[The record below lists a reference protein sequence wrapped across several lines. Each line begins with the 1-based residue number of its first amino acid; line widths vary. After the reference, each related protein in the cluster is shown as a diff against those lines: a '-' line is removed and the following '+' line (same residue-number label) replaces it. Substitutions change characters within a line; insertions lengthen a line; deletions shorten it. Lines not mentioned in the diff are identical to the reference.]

1 MTPFGVFLEKVRRS
15 RQLRQK
21 QLAVDLG
28 INASYISALET
39 GRKEPPSRRV
49 LERLIAALDLSD
61 EEQTVLW
68 ESAEQSQRSIQL
80 PDGMRL
86 SEFRLV
92 NELRKQLGKLDD
104 GQITIILEVLALNN
118 PNSKK
123 LKTRR
128 TDM

>member
-1 MTPFGVFLEKVRRS
+1 M
-15 RQLRQK
+15 RQK

-92 NELRKQLGKLDD
+92 NELRKQLGKLDE
-104 GQITIILEVLALNN
+104 GRITIMLDVLALNN
-118 PNSKK
+118 PNSKQ

>member
-1 MTPFGVFLEKVRRS
+1 M
-15 RQLRQK
+15 RQK

-39 GRKEPPSRRV
+39 GRKEPPSRQI
-49 LERLIAALDLSD
+49 LERLITALDLSD
-61 EEQTVLW
+61 DEQAALW

-92 NELRKQLGKLDD
+92 NELRKHLGNLDE
-104 GQITIILEVLALNN
+104 GRITIMLNLLTLN
-118 PNSKK
+118 ISDNKQ

>member
-1 MTPFGVFLEKVRRS
+1 MTPFGVFLEKIRRS

-92 NELRKQLGKLDD
+92 NELRKQLGKLDE
-104 GQITIILEVLALNN
+104 GRITIMLDVLALNN
-118 PNSKK
+118 PNSKQ

>member
-1 MTPFGVFLEKVRRS
+1 MTPFGVFLEKIRRS

-39 GRKEPPSRRV
+39 GRKEPPSRQI
-49 LERLIAALDLSD
+49 LERLITALDLSD
-61 EEQTVLW
+61 DEQAALW

-92 NELRKQLGKLDD
+92 NELRKHLGNLDE
-104 GQITIILEVLALNN
+104 GRITIMLNLLTLN
-118 PNSKK
+118 ISDNKQ